1 MNGQATQIIGHVHF
15 ADKILHPSTPH
26 DSAARQAQAIIGMLV
41 EFPNLALLRM
51 LSLGGFQQPETA
63 RATG

>member
-1 MNGQATQIIGHVHF
+1 MGPPNDV
-15 ADKILHPSTPH
+15 TPH

-63 RATG
+63 RTTG